1 MAVAPAESSTGT
13 MEALFRPSARLR
25 DLHPN
30 CNLPEGFTELELL
43 PGLIAENILATGVT
57 WKDFFRFLDGKL
69 VLIAPGVYISSE
81 AFYVGGDPW
90 VLSLEGDGVYVRSGA
105 AAAAATA
112 TCDFLVRLLA
122 TCESHGVSIEACHS
136 TVPPPMSGAGLSLF
150 FQESRSCLRQ
160 VTLYYMALSAD
171 QCRALATMSR
181 LDVELKIIECSLADD
196 AAVAFAECLQSDRG
210 PMKLHYCT
218 LDNQILANALSG
230 DSRVTRFTPDNWTN
244 DANMAILFTALA
256 NNRGLVDLDL
266 GVVSISDDNWI
277 VLCESLKTH
286 LTLTNLDLSNT
297 SLRSPFGVKIVLADN
312 DKAHRTNAIAEMVQR
327 NTVLHT
333 IHLWERERDQK
344 IYAEEI
350 LPYLE
355 TNLYRPRVLAVK
367 KTIERPFREKVLGR
381 ALHCV
386 KSNPNLVWMFLS
398 ENVDAFGRSEEQ
410 EEEEVGNSEVPVAA
424 AAPLVLAV
432 AGSSKRKQ

>member
-57 WKDFFRFLDGKL
+57 WEDFFRFLDGKL
-69 VLIAPGVYISSE
+69 VWIAPGVYISSE

-181 LDVELKIIECSLADD
+181 LDVEVTISHCRLTDD
-196 AAVAFAECLQSDRG
+196 AAGAFVESLHSDRG
-210 PMKLHYCT
+210 PVKLIDCNI
-218 LDNQILANALSG
+218 DNQIIASALTG
-230 DSRVTRFTPDNWTN
+230 KSRVTKLKSYYLSTN
-244 DANMAILFTALA
+244 DAETAILFRALA
-256 NNRGLVDLDL
+256 TNRGLEELDL
-266 GVVSISDDNWI
+266 EDTPISDDNWI
-277 VLCESLKTH
+277 ILCEFLKSH
-286 LTLTNLDLSNT
+286 PTLTNLNLLDT
-297 SLRSPFGVKIVLADN
+297 RPIRPAGRRIVLTD
-312 DKAHRTNAIAEMVQR
+312 DQKAHRTRTIAEMIR
-327 NTVLHT
+327 HNTVLYT
-333 IHLWERERDQK
+333 IELSEDERDDQ
-344 IYAEEI
+344 IYTEEI
-350 LPYLE
+350 SPYLE
-355 TNLYRPRVLAVK
+355 TNLYRPRVVAVK

-381 ALHCV
+381 ALDCV

-398 ENVDAFGRSEEQ
+398 ENVDAFVRSEE
-410 EEEEVGNSEVPVAA
+410 ENNSEVTVSVAA
-424 AAPLVLAV
+424 AAAVVAVVVV
-432 AGSSKRKQ
+432 AGSKRKR